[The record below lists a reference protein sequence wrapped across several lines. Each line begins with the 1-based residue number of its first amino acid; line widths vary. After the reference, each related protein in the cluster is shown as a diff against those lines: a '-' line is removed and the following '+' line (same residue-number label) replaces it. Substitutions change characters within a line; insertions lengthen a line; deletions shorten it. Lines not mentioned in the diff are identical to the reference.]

1 MAREFYGYFDSID
14 DDVREYDAAQFAH
27 ILKAA
32 VQSGVSSHEGGL
44 EVTADGLGMD
54 TRVAYGGCVIEGH
67 VYVLEDDGG
76 SPFTLTH
83 EPSGTADRIDR
94 VVVRL
99 ENDQS
104 ARRMGVY
111 LLTGTPSASPQP
123 PALTRNAQVWELSLA
138 QVRVRA
144 SATAIAPEDVTDE
157 RGDGSVCGYAVPRWL
172 DRAVAARTLNALTA
186 TEAGYA
192 LDARQGKA
200 LDDKITRLSA
210 EAARTASYS
219 ATLTASGWSASAPY
233 QQTVSAEGILA
244 TDDPF
249 VDVDMSGASGS
260 AQGTALT
267 EAWGF
272 VGRVTAGN
280 GQITAYC
287 YEDKP
292 AVNLPVILKVVR

>member
-14 DDVREYDAAQFAH
+14 ADVREYDAAQFAH
-27 ILKAA
+27 ILRAS
-32 VQSGVSSHEGGL
+32 VQNGVSSHEGGL
-44 EVTADGLGMD
+44 EVTADGLDMR
-54 TRVAYGGCVIEGH
+54 TSVTYGGCVIEGY

-76 SPFTLTH
+76 EPFALTH

-104 ARRMGVY
+104 ARRMGIW

-144 SATAIAPEDVTDE
+144 SATTIASEDVTDE
-157 RGDGSVCGYAVPRWL
+157 RGDAQACGYAVSRWI
-172 DRAVAARTLNALTA
+172 DRAVAARTLNSLSA

-192 LDARQGKA
+192 LDARQGKV
-200 LDDKITRLSA
+200 LNEKIA
-210 EAARTASYS
+210 QAATTATYS
-219 ATLTASGWSASAPY
+219 ATLTAAGWSASAPY
-233 QQTVSAEGILA
+233 TQTASAAGVLS

>member
-14 DDVREYDAAQFAH
+14 ADVREYDAAQFAH
-27 ILKAA
+27 ILRAS
-32 VQSGVSSHEGGL
+32 VQNGVSSHEGGL
-44 EVTADGLGMD
+44 EVTADGLDMR
-54 TRVAYGGCVIEGH
+54 THVACGGCVIEGY

-76 SPFTLTH
+76 EPFALTH

-104 ARRMGVY
+104 ARRMGVKV
-111 LLTGTPSASPQP
+111 LTGTPSSGPQP

-144 SATAIAPEDVTDE
+144 SATAVAPEDVTDE
-157 RGDGSVCGYAVPRWL
+157 RGDEAACGYAVPRWL

>member
-14 DDVREYDAAQFAH
+14 ADVREYDAAQFAH
-27 ILKAA
+27 ILRAS
-32 VQSGVSSHEGGL
+32 VQNGVSSHAGGL
-44 EVTADGLGMD
+44 EVTADGLDMC
-54 TRVAYGGCVIEGH
+54 THVTYGGCVVEGY

-76 SPFTLTH
+76 EPLTLTH

-104 ARRMGVY
+104 ARRMGLR

-144 SATAIAPEDVTDE
+144 SATTIAAEDVTDE
-157 RGDGSVCGYAVPRWL
+157 RGDEAACGYAVSRWL
-172 DRAVAARTLNALTA
+172 DRAVAARILNSLTA
-186 TEAGYA
+186 TEPGYA
-192 LDARQGKA
+192 LDARQGKV
-200 LDDKITRLSA
+200 LDEKIA
-210 EAARTASYS
+210 QAATTATYS
-219 ATLTASGWSASAPY
+219 ATLTATGWSASVPY
-233 QQTVSAEGILA
+233 TQTAAAAGVLS
-244 TDDPF
+244 TDDPI

>member
-14 DDVREYDAAQFAH
+14 ADVREYDAAQFAH

-32 VQSGVSSHEGGL
+32 VQNGVSSHEGGL
-44 EVTADGLGMD
+44 EVTADGLGLT

-76 SPFTLTH
+76 GPLTLTH

-104 ARRMGVY
+104 ARIMGVR

-123 PALTRNAQVWELSLA
+123 PALTRNAQVWEVSLA

-144 SATAIAPEDVTDE
+144 SATAVAAGDVTDE
-157 RGDGSVCGYAVPRWL
+157 RGDPSACGYAVPRWL
-172 DRAVAARTLNALTA
+172 DRAVAAQIRDSLTV

-192 LDARQGKA
+192 LDARQGKV
-200 LDDKITRLSA
+200 LDGKIAQLSA
-210 EAARTASYS
+210 EAARTARYS

-233 QQTVSAEGILA
+233 TQTASAAGVLA

-260 AQGTALT
+260 AQGAALT

>member
-138 QVRVRA
+138 RVRVRA
-144 SATAIAPEDVTDE
+144 SATAVAPEDVTDE
-157 RGDGSVCGYAVPRWL
+157 RGDEAACGYAVPRWL

-210 EAARTASYS
+210 EAARTARYS

-233 QQTVSAEGILA
+233 QQTVSAAGVLA

-260 AQGTALT
+260 SQGTALT

>member
-14 DDVREYDAAQFAH
+14 ADVREYDAAQFAH
-27 ILKAA
+27 ILRAS
-32 VQSGVSSHEGGL
+32 VQNGVSSHEGGL
-44 EVTADGLGMD
+44 EVTADGLDMR
-54 TRVAYGGCVIEGH
+54 THVACGGCVIEGY

-76 SPFTLTH
+76 EPFALTH

-104 ARRMGVY
+104 ARRMGIW

-144 SATAIAPEDVTDE
+144 SATTIASEDVTDE
-157 RGDGSVCGYAVPRWL
+157 RGDAQACGYAVSRWL
-172 DRAVAARTLNALTA
+172 DRAVAGRVVNSLTM
-186 TEAGYA
+186 TEPGYA
-192 LDARQGKA
+192 LDARQGRA
-200 LDDKITRLSA
+200 LDEKITRLSA
-210 EAARTASYS
+210 EAARTARYS
-219 ATLTASGWSASAPY
+219 ATLTAAGWSASAPY
-233 QQTVSAEGILA
+233 TQTASAAGVLS

>member
-144 SATAIAPEDVTDE
+144 SATAVAPEDVTDE
-157 RGDGSVCGYAVPRWL
+157 RGDEAACGYAVPRWL

-192 LDARQGKA
+192 LDARQGKT

-272 VGRVTAGN
+272 VGRVTAGE

-287 YEDKP
+287 YEEKP

>member
-14 DDVREYDAAQFAH
+14 GDEREYDAAQFAH
-27 ILKAA
+27 ILRAA
-32 VQSGVSSHEGGL
+32 VQNGLSSHEGGL
-44 EVTADGLGMD
+44 EVTSDGLGL
-54 TRVAYGGCVIEGH
+54 TTTVGYGGCVIEGY

-76 SPFTLTH
+76 GAMALTH

-99 ENDQS
+99 ERDQT
-104 ARRMGVY
+104 ARTMGVRV
-111 LLTGTPSASPQP
+111 LTGTPAASPQP
-123 PALTRNAQVWELSLA
+123 PALTRSAQVWELSLA

-144 SATAIAPEDVTDE
+144 AATAVAADDVTDE
-157 RGDGSVCGYAVPRWL
+157 RGDAQACGYAVPRWL
-172 DRAVAARTLNALTA
+172 DQAVAGRLANSLTVA
-186 TEAGYA
+186 EPGWA

-200 LDDKITRLSA
+200 LDEKIAQLSG
-210 EAARTASYS
+210 EAARTATYA

-233 QQTVSAEGILA
+233 TQTAAAAGVLG

-260 AQGTALT
+260 SQGAALT

-272 VGRVTAGN
+272 VGRVTAGD

-287 YEDKP
+287 YEEKP

>member
-14 DDVREYDAAQFAH
+14 ADVREYDAAQFAH
-27 ILKAA
+27 ILRAS
-32 VQSGVSSHEGGL
+32 VQNGVSSHEGGL
-44 EVTADGLGMD
+44 EVTADGLDMR
-54 TRVAYGGCVIEGH
+54 TSVTYGGCVIEGY

-76 SPFTLTH
+76 EPFALTH

-104 ARRMGVY
+104 ARRMGIW

-144 SATAIAPEDVTDE
+144 SATTIASEDVTDE
-157 RGDGSVCGYAVPRWL
+157 RGDAQACGYAVSRWL
-172 DRAVAARTLNALTA
+172 DRAVAGRVVNSLTM

-192 LDARQGKA
+192 LDARQGKV
-200 LDDKITRLSA
+200 LNEKIA
-210 EAARTASYS
+210 QAATTATYS
-219 ATLTASGWSASAPY
+219 ATLTAAGWSASAPY
-233 QQTVSAEGILA
+233 TQTASAAGVLS

>member
-157 RGDGSVCGYAVPRWL
+157 RGDAQACGYAVPRWL

-249 VDVDMSGASGS
+249 VDVDMSGASGA

>member
-44 EVTADGLGMD
+44 EVTADGRTC
-54 TRVAYGGCVIEGH
+54 TRAWRMADASSRGTSTSWRTTGATP
-67 VYVLEDDGG
+67 
-76 SPFTLTH
+76 SPSRTS
-83 EPSGTADRIDR
+83 PA
-94 VVVRL
+94 
-99 ENDQS
+99 
-104 ARRMGVY
+104 ARRTASTAWWCAWKTTRARGAWACGSI
-111 LLTGTPSASPQP
+111 TGTPSASPQP

-157 RGDGSVCGYAVPRWL
+157 RGDGSACGYAVPRRL
-172 DRAVAARTLNALTA
+172 DRALAALTLNTLTA
-186 TEAGYA
+186 TEPGYA
-192 LDARQGKA
+192 LDARQGKV
-200 LDDKITRLSA
+200 LGDRITRLSA
-210 EAARTASYS
+210 EAARTATYA

-249 VDVDMSGASGS
+249 V
-260 AQGTALT
+260 TWT
-267 EAWGF
+267 
-272 VGRVTAGN
+272 
-280 GQITAYC
+280 
-287 YEDKP
+287 
-292 AVNLPVILKVVR
+292 

>member
-14 DDVREYDAAQFAH
+14 ADVREYDAAQFAH

-32 VQSGVSSHEGGL
+32 VQNGVSSHEGGL
-44 EVTADGLGMD
+44 EVTADGLGLT

-76 SPFTLTH
+76 GPLTLTH

-104 ARRMGVY
+104 ARIMGVR

-144 SATAIAPEDVTDE
+144 SATTVAAEDVTDE
-157 RGDGSVCGYAVPRWL
+157 RGDPSACGYATPRWL
-172 DRAVAARTLNALTA
+172 DRAVAAQIRDSLTVTGLRAGRPTGQGPRRENLPTVRRGGAHGALQRHPDGIGVERLGA
-186 TEAGYA
+186 LHADRAGRGRAGYGRSLRGRGHERRVGVRA
-192 LDARQGKA
+192 GRGADRGVGVRG
-200 LDDKITRLSA
+200 TRHGG
-210 EAARTASYS
+210 E
-219 ATLTASGWSASAPY
+219 
-233 QQTVSAEGILA
+233 
-244 TDDPF
+244 
-249 VDVDMSGASGS
+249 
-260 AQGTALT
+260 
-267 EAWGF
+267 
-272 VGRVTAGN
+272 
-280 GQITAYC
+280 
-287 YEDKP
+287 
-292 AVNLPVILKVVR
+292 